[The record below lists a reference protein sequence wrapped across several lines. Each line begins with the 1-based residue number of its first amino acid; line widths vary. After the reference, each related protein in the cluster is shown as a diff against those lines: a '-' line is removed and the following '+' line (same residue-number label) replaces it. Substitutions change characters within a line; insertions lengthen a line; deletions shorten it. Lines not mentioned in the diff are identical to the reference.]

1 MCMMAIPD
9 CVEQPAGLCDP
20 VGTAEESLIFLVPQ
34 AWVSNPG
41 SRNTAQ
47 LGMPLERQLRDRIFS
62 YSGKAAQGVFSLWV
76 DIQSMAE

>member
-9 CVEQPAGLCDP
+9 CAEQPAGLCDS

-41 SRNTAQ
+41 IRNAAQ
-47 LGMPLERQLRDRIFS
+47 LGMPLERQLGDRILS
-62 YSGKAAQGVFSLWV
+62 YSGKAAQRVFSLWV
-76 DIQSMAE
+76 NIQSMA